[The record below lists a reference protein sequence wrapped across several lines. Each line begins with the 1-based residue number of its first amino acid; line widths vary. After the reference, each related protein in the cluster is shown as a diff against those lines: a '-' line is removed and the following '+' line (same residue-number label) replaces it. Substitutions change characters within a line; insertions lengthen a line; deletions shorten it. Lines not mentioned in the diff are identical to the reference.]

1 MMVCLR
7 IRRTLLDVDAN
18 LLSPPAFPHIRT
30 SLVCPY
36 GMRPAHV
43 SFARHTFRT
52 VAQGNRPIL
61 WQLVS
66 AQLVAESFLCV
77 TLCAILGS
85 RRDQR

>member
-18 LLSPPAFPHIRT
+18 LLSPPAFPHIRIT
-30 SLVCPY
+30 IAS
-36 GMRPAHV
+36 AHGVRLAYV